1 MNEESNPDLKDLQ
14 FDKAD
19 VPDGGSESMSCTYC
33 QGSLTTNYFEL
44 NGQPACEKC
53 RYEVEQER
61 TSGSSAGRV
70 IRALFAGTAA
80 AIAGALLYYGVS
92 ALTGYEFGL
101 IAIVVGLMVGFAVK
115 WGARGRGGWVYQG
128 MAMLLTYLAIVGT
141 YIPYI
146 FDELENEEIAAE
158 MEQQPEE
165 LAGETSEGEVPAED
179 TEEVVATPMGEDEF
193 ADVSFVEVVIGLMVL
208 VLFIMALPFLA
219 GFENIIGLVIIGIGL
234 YEAWKINKYEP
245 LVVEGPFQV
254 GSRPSFSFESQ
265 DS

>member
-19 VPDGGSESMSCTYC
+19 VPDGGSKSMSCTFC
-33 QGSLTTNYFEL
+33 QSSLTTNYFEL

-61 TSGSSAGRV
+61 TSGSSAGR
-70 IRALFAGTAA
+70 IFRAFFAGTAA
-80 AIAGALLYYGVS
+80 AIVGALLYYGVS

-101 IAIVVGLMVGFAVK
+101 IAIVVGLLVGFAVK
-115 WGARGRGGWVYQG
+115 WGSRGRGGWLYQG

-141 YIPYI
+141 YVPYI
-146 FDELENEEIAAE
+146 FDEFENEEIAAE
-158 MEQQPEE
+158 MEQQTEGST
-165 LAGETSEGEVPAED
+165 GEISEGEAAAED
-179 TEEVVATPMGEDEF
+179 SEEAVAATMSEEEF
-193 ADVSFVEVVIGLMVL
+193 ADISFAEMAIGLLLFVL
-208 VLFIMALPFLA
+208 LIMALPFLA

-234 YEAWKINKYEP
+234 YEAWKINKFQP

-265 DS
+265 DT